1 MGRPTKAREGLEAGS
16 LTSPRHQARAKQRR
30 AYLGLNRFSQDKDV
44 PSGMPRPKAGWMQE
58 SMEEVVEKV
67 QSSRTKEKQ
76 KKISFL
82 SAPEIR
88 WSVQ

>member
-1 MGRPTKAREGLEAGS
+1 
-16 LTSPRHQARAKQRR
+16 
-30 AYLGLNRFSQDKDV
+30 
-44 PSGMPRPKAGWMQE
+44 MPRPKAGWMQE